1 MQLLNVASARST
13 WLFDVNDL
21 NPRGKSVMDELIQW
35 LKDAYHF
42 EKAPSSPTD
51 LDDTKGWAFKRGT
64 FQARDEIFL
73 AVELTIYTDG
83 IIANTWSST
92 RDTDAFIEDVL
103 ESAVKKFALTFKPEM
118 VRVKSHLSEIT
129 VRLDQQLSNLNVR
142 LNEFAANLTECADP
156 QGAPP
161 FQIGGLSFWADTS
174 NLAFKIAPFT
184 IERKVGAPFSENR
197 YYSKAPLHTDDH
209 IRLIGE
215 LEEIL
220 KKPN

>member
-1 MQLLNVASARST
+1 MQLLNVLSARST
-13 WLFDVNDL
+13 WLFDINDL
-21 NPRGKSVMDELIQW
+21 NPRGKSVMDELIDW
-35 LKDAYHF
+35 LKDSYNF

-51 LDDTKGWAFKRGT
+51 FDDTKGLAFKRGR
-64 FQARDEIFL
+64 FQAREEIFVD
-73 AVELTIYTDG
+73 VELTIYTDG
-83 IIANTWSST
+83 IVANTWSST

-103 ESAVKKFALTFKPEM
+103 KSAAAEFGLTFKPDM
-118 VRVKSHLSEIT
+118 VRLKSHLSEIT
-129 VRLDQQLSNLNVR
+129 IRLDQPLSSLNAR
-142 LNEFAANLTECADP
+142 LSEFAAKLTKSADP

-161 FQIGGLSFWADTS
+161 FEVGGLSFWADAS

-184 IERKVGAPFSENR
+184 LERKVGAPFGENR
-197 YYSKAPLHTDDH
+197 YYAKAPLHTDDH